1 MKKTLVALAA
11 LAATTAFAQS
21 TVTMSGSINYGMHRN
36 TDGST
41 SVGGLKGDR
50 NHLTFAAVEDM
61 GGGTKAAATL
71 QFRYDSANSGGG
83 YVNSATGAVADSLF
97 EQTKIAVSDTTY
109 GEVAVGRFTN
119 AIGVAPLHPLEDSRA
134 TTASHQA
141 ANGRLSGQF
150 QYMSPAF
157 AGVQVWAL
165 TAKAT
170 SNCFMGSGTGAGYV
184 ATYNYC
190 QNQTA
195 ANSTKGNKDMTAT
208 GLNYNNGPITAQYYQ
223 ISDITGAKATKIA
236 GVYDAKVAKFYV
248 NQFNQKDDISF
259 SATNGELGATA
270 TFSTANGMKA
280 HKATETAV
288 AVPYGKFTGVL
299 GKLSFD
305 SDLTTTAGSKPSKT
319 GWAVLYDMSKRTQ
332 LQYYGSVTKSG
343 TAQAGASGLSNS
355 ALATGTTN
363 FVGIEHKF

>member
-11 LAATTAFAQS
+11 LAATSAFAQS
-21 TVTMSGSINYGMHRN
+21 TVTLSGSINYGMHRG
-36 TDGST
+36 TDGAT

-61 GGGTKAAATL
+61 GNGTKAAATL
-71 QFRYDSANSGGG
+71 QARYDSAASGAG
-83 YVNSATGAVADSLF
+83 YVNSTTGVTNDSLF
-97 EQTKIAVSDTTY
+97 EQTKVSLSNTTY

-119 AIGVAPLHPLEDSRA
+119 AIGVAPVHALEDSRA

-170 SNCFMGSGTGAGYV
+170 SNCYMSAGSGAGYV
-184 ATYNYC
+184 KTYNYC
-190 QNQTA
+190 QNDTA
-195 ANSTKGNKDMTAT
+195 ANSTLGNKDLTAT

-223 ISDITGAKATKIA
+223 LSDLTGAKSTKIA

-259 SATNGELGATA
+259 RATNGVMGATA
-270 TFSTANGMKA
+270 AFTTTNGMKA
-280 HKATETAV
+280 HKATEMAV
-288 AVPYGKFTGVL
+288 AVPYGKFTGIL

-305 SDLTTTAGSKPSKT
+305 SDLTATAGTAPRKT

-332 LQYYGSVTKSG
+332 LQYYGSVVKNG
-343 TAQAGASGLSNS
+343 TAQAGASGLTNG
-355 ALATGTTN
+355 ALATGASN